1 MNGIRCGR
9 PILEMT
15 VNRGQP
21 RIFDVESVV
30 NCNMEDIPVQQ
41 CSNVIVDFDITRW
54 DFYRVLTHDVL
65 KISDPE
71 YRRDQLLQQFRQDC
85 MRAGGHVVKTDV
97 NNMNK
102 SVPNKNIAIS
112 TGIFSEEPSADVT
125 TLTAGRS
132 AEDST

>member
-1 MNGIRCGR
+1 
-9 PILEMT
+9 
-15 VNRGQP
+15 
-21 RIFDVESVV
+21 
-30 NCNMEDIPVQQ
+30 
-41 CSNVIVDFDITRW
+41 
-54 DFYRVLTHDVL
+54 
-65 KISDPE
+65 
-71 YRRDQLLQQFRQDC
+71 
-85 MRAGGHVVKTDV
+85 MRAGGHVVKIDV